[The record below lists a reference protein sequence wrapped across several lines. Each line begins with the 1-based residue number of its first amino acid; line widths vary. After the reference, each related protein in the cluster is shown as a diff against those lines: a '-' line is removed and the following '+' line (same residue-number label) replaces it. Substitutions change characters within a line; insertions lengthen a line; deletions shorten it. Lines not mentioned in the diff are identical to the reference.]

1 MARVYVS
8 IGSNIERDKHIRA
21 ALDALRARF
30 GTLIV
35 STVYQT
41 SSVGFE
47 GADFYNLVACFD
59 STDAVHEVSIAL
71 HAIEAAHGRLRTG
84 GKFASRTLD
93 IDLLLYDDL
102 VLDEP
107 GLQLPRGEITRY
119 AFVLG
124 PLAEIA
130 GDVRHPVLGRSFAE
144 LWAEFAADKTDLR
157 PVQLEQG

>member
-21 ALDALRARF
+21 ALAALRARF
-30 GTLIV
+30 GALTV

-41 SSVGFE
+41 SSVGFD
-47 GADFYNLVACFD
+47 GADFYNLVASFD
-59 STDAVHEVSIAL
+59 SDEAVHEVAAAL
-71 HAIEAAHGRLRTG
+71 RVIEAAHGRVRNG

-102 VLDEP
+102 VLDEA

-130 GDVRHPVLGRSFAE
+130 GNVRHPVLGRSFAE
-144 LWAEFAADKTDLR
+144 LWSEFAADKTDLR

>member
-21 ALDALRARF
+21 ALDALRSRF
-30 GTLIV
+30 GALTV
-35 STVYQT
+35 STIYQT

-47 GADFYNLVACFD
+47 GEDFYNLVASFD
-59 STDAVHEVSIAL
+59 SNDAVHEVATTL
-71 HAIEAAHGRLRTG
+71 RAIEAAHGRLRTG

-102 VLDEP
+102 TLDEP
-107 GLQLPRGEITRY
+107 GLQLPRGEIVRY

-130 GDVRHPVLGRSFAE
+130 GNVRHPVLGRSFSE
-144 LWAEFAADKTDLR
+144 LWAEFSADKTDLR
-157 PVQLEQG
+157 PVQLAQD

>member
-21 ALDALRARF
+21 ALDALRLRF
-30 GTLIV
+30 GELTV
-35 STVYQT
+35 STIYQT
-41 SSVGFE
+41 SSVGFAGE
-47 GADFYNLVACFD
+47 DFYNLVAYFD
-59 STDAVHEVSIAL
+59 STDEVHEIAAAL
-71 HAIEAAHGRLRTG
+71 RAIEAAHGRLRTG

-93 IDLLLYDDL
+93 IDLLLYNDL

-130 GDVRHPVLGRSFAE
+130 GEVRHPVLGRSFAE
-144 LWAEFAADKTDLR
+144 LWSEFAADKTDLR
-157 PVQLEQG
+157 PVQLAQD

>member
-1 MARVYVS
+1 MARIYVS

-21 ALDALRARF
+21 ALDALHLRF
-30 GTLIV
+30 GALTV
-35 STVYQT
+35 STIYQT
-41 SSVGFE
+41 RSIGFE
-47 GADFYNLVACFD
+47 GADFYNLVAGFD
-59 STDAVHEVSIAL
+59 TDDTVHEVATAL
-71 HAIEAAHGRLRTG
+71 RAIEAAHGRLRSG

-102 VLDEP
+102 VSNEA

-124 PLAEIA
+124 PLAEVA
-130 GDVRHPVLGRSFAE
+130 GDIRHPVLGRRFAE

-157 PVQLEQG
+157 PVQLAQS

>member
-1 MARVYVS
+1 MSRVYVS

-21 ALDALRARF
+21 ALDALQARF
-30 GTLIV
+30 GGLTV
-35 STVYQT
+35 STIYQT

-47 GADFYNLVACFD
+47 GEDFYNLVASFD
-59 STDAVHEVSIAL
+59 AGDAVRDVSAAL

-102 VLDEP
+102 ILDEP
-107 GLQLPRGEITRY
+107 GLQLPRDEITRY

-130 GDVRHPVLGRSFAE
+130 AEQRHPVLGRSYAQ
-144 LWAEFAADKTDLR
+144 LWADFAADKTDLR
-157 PVQLEQG
+157 PVQLEQV

>member
-30 GTLIV
+30 GDLVV

-41 SSVGFE
+41 RSVGFD
-47 GADFYNLVACFD
+47 GADFYNLVARFD
-59 STDAVHEVSIAL
+59 SDATVHEVAVAL
-71 HAIEAAHGRLRTG
+71 RAIEAAHGRLRTG

-130 GDVRHPVLGRSFAE
+130 GDLRHPVLGRRFAE
-144 LWAEFAADKTDLR
+144 LWSEFAADKTDLR
-157 PVQLEQG
+157 PVQLEQN

>member
-21 ALDALRARF
+21 ALDALRASF

-130 GDVRHPVLGRSFAE
+130 GNVRHPVLGRSFGE
-144 LWAEFAADKTDLR
+144 LWSEFAADKTDLR

>member
-1 MARVYVS
+1 MARIYVS

-21 ALDALRARF
+21 ALTALRARF
-30 GTLIV
+30 GALTV

-41 SSVGFE
+41 RSVGFE
-47 GADFYNLVACFD
+47 GEDFYNLVAGFD
-59 STDAVHEVSIAL
+59 SDDTVHAVVATL
-71 HAIEAAHGRLRTG
+71 HAIEAAHGRLRNG

-102 VLDEP
+102 VLNEV
-107 GLQLPRGEITRY
+107 GLQLPRGEIARY

-130 GDVRHPVLGRSFAE
+130 GDVRHPVLGRRFAE
-144 LWAEFAADKTDLR
+144 LWSSLAADKADLR
-157 PVQLEQG
+157 PVQLAQD

>member
-21 ALDALRARF
+21 ALAALRARF
-30 GTLIV
+30 GAVTA

-47 GADFYNLVACFD
+47 GADFYNLVASFD
-59 STDAVHEVSIAL
+59 SADTVHEVSTAL
-71 HAIEAAHGRLRTG
+71 HAIEAAHGRLRSG

-130 GDVRHPVLGRSFAE
+130 GDVRHPVLGRRFAE
-144 LWAEFAADKTDLR
+144 LWSEFAADKTDLR
-157 PVQLEQG
+157 PVQLAQD

>member
-1 MARVYVS
+1 M
-8 IGSNIERDKHIRA
+8 
-21 ALDALRARF
+21 
-30 GTLIV
+30 TV
-35 STVYQT
+35 STIYQT
-41 SSVGFE
+41 RSVGFD

-59 STDAVHEVSIAL
+59 SDDAVHEVATAL
-71 HAIEAAHGRLRTG
+71 RAIEAAHGRLRTG

-119 AFVLG
+119 AFMLG

-130 GDVRHPVLGRSFAE
+130 GSLRHPVLGRSFAE

>member
-21 ALDALRARF
+21 ALAALRTRF
-30 GTLIV
+30 GALTV
-35 STVYQT
+35 STIYQT
-41 SSVGFE
+41 RSVGFD
-47 GADFYNLVACFD
+47 GADFYNLVARFD
-59 STDAVHEVSIAL
+59 SDEAVHEVATAL
-71 HAIEAAHGRLRTG
+71 RAIEAAHGRVRTG
-84 GKFASRTLD
+84 SKFASRTLD

-130 GDVRHPVLGRSFAE
+130 GNVRHPVLGRRFAE
-144 LWAEFAADKTDLR
+144 LWSEFAADKTDLR

>member
-30 GTLIV
+30 GELVV

-41 SSVGFE
+41 SSVGFD
-47 GADFYNLVACFD
+47 GADFYNLVAGFD
-59 STDAVHEVSIAL
+59 SNAAVQEVSAAL
-71 HAIEAAHGRLRTG
+71 HAIEAAYGRLRTG

-102 VLDEP
+102 VLDEV

-130 GDVRHPVLGRSFAE
+130 GNVRHPVLGRSFAE
-144 LWAEFAADKTDLR
+144 LWSEFAADKTDLR
-157 PVQLEQG
+157 PVQLEQN

>member
-21 ALDALRARF
+21 ALAALRARF
-30 GTLIV
+30 GALTV
-35 STVYQT
+35 STIYQT
-41 SSVGFE
+41 RSVGFD
-47 GADFYNLVACFD
+47 GADFYNLVAGFD
-59 STDAVHEVSIAL
+59 SDEVVQEVATAL
-71 HAIEAAHGRLRTG
+71 RAIEAAHGRVRNG

-93 IDLLLYDDL
+93 IDLLLYNDL

-107 GLQLPRGEITRY
+107 GLQLPRGEITCY
-119 AFVLG
+119 AFMLG

-130 GDVRHPVLGRSFAE
+130 GHVRHPVLDRSFAE
-144 LWAEFAADKTDLR
+144 LWAEYAADKTDLR